1 MRYDL
6 REGDLAGLGFG
17 LGLRHHSKLAADS
30 SNTNFTPAVTVY
42 DSQVSYRMK
51 GVSLNLAINNLL
63 DKKYVVPSSQSSSA
77 GPLYFP
83 APGRTAMLTATMDF

>member
-1 MRYDL
+1 MRYDI
-6 REGDLAGLGFG
+6 RGGDLAGLGFG

-30 SNTNFTPAVTVY
+30 SNTNFTPPVTVY